1 MAHTLTF
8 LLASIVLIPAS
19 AHPAQIK
26 QETPSESVQVVNV
39 KAAQAKADGGRER
52 LHWGDIKDA
61 EVQCNAA
68 LTADPTNNT
77 ALDCLEQAA
86 RMTVDEQLNHAD
98 SLILDGKRAEAAT
111 VAENLINSPA
121 TPDQKKRAKKI
132 FSKAQPSVFATVWTA
147 FATVWSAIPDW
158 IRQVLIALLFILLST
173 LVVRL
178 LRRTWVSTRSKK
190 RQKSTWNLLPLKE
203 LPGSTDGEKAT
214 DGLLDAIARL
224 GDELN
229 RDPWE
234 PKLLLLRPTPPAN
247 YEPAVI
253 SDFLGDSSQRKVVMV
268 PNMPE
273 LKTEC
278 QFHEVRLDEA
288 VQNLQLKAG
297 ANIDVGSL
305 VRFLMAMGK
314 WIMAGTPTLSGSVEK
329 GHMAVHVTT
338 SSDAVTDLAAGESHT
353 AADGADT
360 ISIHLAAR
368 GTGVHTISITTSSE
382 LQSGIDCVQLA
393 AERAA
398 FKFLVRMKYPQMTND
413 EVNGL
418 AALRQGASIF
428 SEFAGTIPD
437 GGTAAMTRTSSLKS
451 AASNLAFFRSS
462 IPVYCGAPDTSQQN
476 VPEAGTPSNDSVMSV
491 KDEKRSSPVTGTKI
505 SGAPD
510 ISHQSVLKAGT
521 SSNDL
526 VTSAKDEERSSQIA
540 GIKISDEMRQG
551 VLLVEGVAHALTNE
565 ATPQNSAISCF
576 RQLQE
581 WPGSQRTQH
590 LRQQGAYNE
599 AIVRRSIGNY
609 QQCVLMLTELLGD
622 EIPGADGKAPA
633 TTPLNTLNN
642 TLPPAIA
649 YMARLARLAAF
660 AQYTRED
667 WTTLPVERATL
678 LINDAVNLIRDLQ
691 VLSRTNLPLHDYK
704 TVKYMLVEAMRAT
717 GHVEL
722 IRAIL
727 GAASRFYDPVTNRP
741 SKLETDAL
749 DEKIPADKATI
760 DNLERSIEWMR
771 ECEEMSPSC
780 GLFCDISES
789 YLLLK
794 KFPGAQA
801 YGRHATL
808 GANRCA
814 SSIGDICA
822 RLGDDAQHERAF
834 YLAAE
839 SYALAGND
847 SLAKKYASLFPGKVT
862 LDEFKALRTTLG
874 IAD

>member
-1 MAHTLTF
+1 M
-8 LLASIVLIPAS
+8 
-19 AHPAQIK
+19 
-26 QETPSESVQVVNV
+26 
-39 KAAQAKADGGRER
+39 
-52 LHWGDIKDA
+52 
-61 EVQCNAA
+61 
-68 LTADPTNNT
+68 
-77 ALDCLEQAA
+77 AA
-86 RMTVDEQLNHAD
+86 R
-98 SLILDGKRAEAAT
+98 
-111 VAENLINSPA
+111 
-121 TPDQKKRAKKI
+121 
-132 FSKAQPSVFATVWTA
+132 
-147 FATVWSAIPDW
+147 
-158 IRQVLIALLFILLST
+158 
-173 LVVRL
+173 
-178 LRRTWVSTRSKK
+178 
-190 RQKSTWNLLPLKE
+190 
-203 LPGSTDGEKAT
+203 
-214 DGLLDAIARL
+214 
-224 GDELN
+224 
-229 RDPWE
+229 
-234 PKLLLLRPTPPAN
+234 
-247 YEPAVI
+247 
-253 SDFLGDSSQRKVVMV
+253 
-268 PNMPE
+268 
-273 LKTEC
+273 
-278 QFHEVRLDEA
+278 
-288 VQNLQLKAG
+288 
-297 ANIDVGSL
+297 
-305 VRFLMAMGK
+305 
-314 WIMAGTPTLSGSVEK
+314 
-329 GHMAVHVTT
+329 VTT
-338 SSDAVTDLAAGESHT
+338 SSDAVTDLAPGESHT
-353 AADGADT
+353 AVAGADT

-382 LQSGIDCVQLA
+382 LQPGIDCVQLA

-451 AASNLAFFRSS
+451 AATNLAFFRSS
-462 IPVYCGAPDTSQQN
+462 IPVYCGAPDTSQQHL
-476 VPEAGTPSNDSVMSV
+476 PEAGTTSDVSVMSV
-491 KDEKRSSPVTGTKI
+491 KDKEGSPQVAAINICGAPHTSLQNV
-505 SGAPD
+505 SGAD
-510 ISHQSVLKAGT
+510 T
-521 SSNDL
+521 SSNDS
-526 VTSAKDEERSSQIA
+526 VTSAQEEERSSQIA

-599 AIVRRSIGNY
+599 AIVMRSIGNY

-667 WTTLPVERATL
+667 WATLPVERATL

-691 VLSRTNLPLHDYK
+691 ELSRTNLPLHDSK
-704 TVKYMLVEAMRAT
+704 TAKYMLVEAMRAT

-722 IRAIL
+722 MRAIL

-749 DEKIPADKATI
+749 NENIPADKATI

-771 ECEEMSPSC
+771 KCEEMSPSC

-814 SSIGDICA
+814 SSTGDTSA
-822 RLGDDAQHERAF
+822 RLGDDAQQERAF
-834 YLAAE
+834 YLATE
-839 SYALAGND
+839 SYALAGNNI
-847 SLAKKYASLFPGKVT
+847 LAKKYASRFPGTVT
-862 LDEFKALRTTLG
+862 LDEFKALRTMLG
-874 IAD
+874 IPDRPATVPATQPAS